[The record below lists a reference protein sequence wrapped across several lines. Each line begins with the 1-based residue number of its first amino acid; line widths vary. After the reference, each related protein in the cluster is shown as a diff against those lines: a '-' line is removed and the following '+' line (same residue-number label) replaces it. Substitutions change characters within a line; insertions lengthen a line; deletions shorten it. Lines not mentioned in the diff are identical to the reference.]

1 MFRHRDCIYRA
12 CKFFCKILILV
23 LAKQNIFFYGITVQ
37 QAKEKNMFWT
47 ILVFLLAIALFLFGG
62 MLVKGDAK
70 KPAMGAMIGK
80 KVIKLVAI
88 LLIAGSVTRMYVPYY
103 LTHVNPLIVREMI
116 TAMQQQEALEKNKAV
131 RTYVRSNAAKMMADA
146 PILGNR
152 DAKKTIFVWTD
163 FSCPFCRR
171 VHGELARVLD
181 ERDDVRV
188 VIKNFSIHGA
198 LSDGPARAAIAA
210 KMQDAD
216 KAAVFVDMMMTREY
230 YSQDDLKDQ
239 SKVAEKVEANI
250 MKMAKEAGL
259 DTDKLKKDMKNEIV
273 SRELANVRELAQR
286 FEINGTPFLVI
297 GDEAFPG
304 AIPYNQIMDALK

>member
-1 MFRHRDCIYRA
+1 M
-12 CKFFCKILILV
+12 
-23 LAKQNIFFYGITVQ
+23 T
-37 QAKEKNMFWT
+37 WT
-47 ILVFLLAIALFLFGG
+47 ILVLILAIALFLFGG
-62 MLVKGDAK
+62 MLIKADAK
-70 KPAMGAMIGK
+70 KPTLGGIVCK
-80 KVIKLVAI
+80 KSIKLVAI
-88 LLIAGSVTRMYVPYY
+88 LLIAGCVTRLYTPYY
-103 LTHVNPLIVREMI
+103 LTNVNPGIVKEMI
-116 TAMQQQEALEKNKAV
+116 SAMQAQEQVEKNKAV
-131 RTYVRSNAAKMMADA
+131 RAYVRSNAGKMMADA
-146 PILGNR
+146 PVLGNR

-198 LSDGPARAAIAA
+198 LSDGPAKAAIAA

-216 KAAVFVDMMMTREY
+216 KAAVFVDMMMTRDF

-239 SKVAEKVEANI
+239 SKIAEKVEANI

-259 DTDKLKKDMKNEIV
+259 DTAKLKKDMENEIV
-273 SRELANVRELAQR
+273 SRELANVRDLAQR

-297 GDEAFPG
+297 GEQAFPG
-304 AIPYNQIMDALK
+304 AIPYDQIMTALDK

>member
-1 MFRHRDCIYRA
+1 MTWT
-12 CKFFCKILILV
+12 ILIL
-23 LAKQNIFFYGITVQ
+23 
-37 QAKEKNMFWT
+37 
-47 ILVFLLAIALFLFGG
+47 LLAIALFLFGG
-62 MLVKGDAK
+62 MLVKADAK
-70 KPAMGAMIGK
+70 KPTMSLMICK
-80 KVIKLVAI
+80 KSMKLLAI
-88 LLIAGSVTRMYVPYY
+88 ILIAGCVSRLFVPYY
-103 LTHVNPLIVREMI
+103 LTSVNPGIVKDMI
-116 TAMQQQEALEKNKAV
+116 TAMQAQEAEVKNKAV
-131 RTYVRSNAAKMMADA
+131 RAYVRSNAGKMMADA

-181 ERDDVRV
+181 ERDDVRI

-216 KAAVFVDMMMTREY
+216 KAAHFIDMMMTRDY
-230 YSQDDLKDQ
+230 YSQDDMKDQ
-239 SKVAEKVEANI
+239 SKLADKVEANI

-259 DTDKLKKDMKNEIV
+259 DTAKLKSDMKNEVV

-286 FEINGTPFLVI
+286 FEINGTPFLIV

-304 AIPYNQIMDALK
+304 AIPYEQINSALDK